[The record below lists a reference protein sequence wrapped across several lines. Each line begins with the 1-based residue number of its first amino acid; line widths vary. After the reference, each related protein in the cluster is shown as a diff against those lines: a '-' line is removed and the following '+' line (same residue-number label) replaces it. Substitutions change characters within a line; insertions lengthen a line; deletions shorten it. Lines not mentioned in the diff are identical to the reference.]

1 MLATSLTY
9 FKYFLS
15 NRKFN
20 IKIKNKYTETT
31 KQTTYHMGIYMCIV
45 IYYLYNI
52 IYYIGI

>member
-31 KQTTYHMGIYMCIV
+31 EQTVYHMGIYMCIV

-52 IYYIGI
+52 IYII

>member
-1 MLATSLTY
+1 MLARILTY

-15 NRKFN
+15 IRKFN

-31 KQTTYHMGIYMCIV
+31 KKTVYHMGIYMCIV

-52 IYYIGI
+52 IYII

>member
-15 NRKFN
+15 IRIFN

-31 KQTTYHMGIYMCIV
+31 KQTVYHMCIYMCIV

-52 IYYIGI
+52 IYII

>member
-31 KQTTYHMGIYMCIV
+31 KQTCTTWV
-45 IYYLYNI
+45 
-52 IYYIGI
+52 YICV

>member
-15 NRKFN
+15 IRRFN
-20 IKIKNKYTETT
+20 NKIKNKYTETT
-31 KQTTYHMGIYMCIV
+31 KQTVYNMGIYMCIV